1 MARVGWRGRA
11 VEEVAAEPSVGSVLA
26 ARHRWSR
33 DTDVTGARQ
42 VIEER
47 LEDCAGGG
55 FLRVEGGEGGETPG
69 FDAVAEGAED
79 GDEGVGFCFGGV
91 RAGLEGF
98 VG

>member
-1 MARVGWRGRA
+1 
-11 VEEVAAEPSVGSVLA
+11 VACHL
-26 ARHRWSR
+26 WFR
-33 DTDVTGARQ
+33 DTDVTVARQ

-55 FLRVEGGEGGETPG
+55 YLSVEGGECSETPE
-69 FDAVAEGAED
+69 FDAIAEGAED

-91 RAGLEGF
+91 CAGLEGF